1 MSVNYYPTVQARID
15 YNSFNRA
22 ESVCD
27 ELEAVENVDTRNRE
41 SKFTRKEFNGETE
54 VDGYI
59 KLSLTIHGSVDV
71 FVSYSSDEGD
81 LKVTYESDMYEAP
94 KEFRNVIDAFDAV
107 VVPVLEDEYGA
118 DVVDYTVTTR
128 MI

>member
-15 YNSFNRA
+15 YNSFDRA

-27 ELEAVENVDTRNRE
+27 DLEAVENVETRNRE

-59 KLSLTIHGSVDV
+59 KLSLTIYGSVDV
-71 FVSYSSDEGD
+71 FVSYSSDEED
-81 LKVTYESDMYEAP
+81 LTVTYESDMYEAP
-94 KEFRNVIDAFDAV
+94 KEFRDVIDAFDAV